1 MILGLKKSTQ
11 LAFCL
16 VVANARLQYAGMNGA
31 CDLTYWEHLHSKSM
45 KNVQSKSII
54 FLWALLQQAAWNA
67 AYLHWGHLSGIPWS
81 LLWSTKDFNLGER
94 GGREEKEEGRERQ
107 HAHNE
112 RATHPVRGSTDWL
125 TMWEP
130 KAWLTSSNY
139 DGWYQLQ
146 LGVGGHTF
154 LGSNI

>member
-54 FLWALLQQAAWNA
+54 FFMSTPSASCLKCSILTLRTPLWHPLEFAVV
-67 AYLHWGHLSGIPWS
+67 YEG
-81 LLWSTKDFNLGER
+81 FEFR
-94 GGREEKEEGRERQ
+94 GEGRQRREGGGQ
-107 HAHNE
+107 GK
-112 RATHPVRGSTDWL
+112 ATCAQWESHPSCARIDWL

-146 LGVGGHTF
+146 WRGGNNTM
-154 LGSNI
+154 LSRI